1 MARDI
6 LIVDDEVDIRE
17 ILSDIL
23 RDEDFD
29 TRTAGNSEGFF
40 AAVAARRPSLVI
52 LDIWLQGSEHDGFEL
67 LDFMKREHGEVPVV
81 MISGHG
87 NIEAAVSA
95 IKRGAYD
102 YIEKPFEADKLL
114 LIVERAM
121 RAARLERENRE
132 LRGKAV
138 RETEIIGESS
148 LISGVRGAIQKVAQ
162 TGSRVM
168 ITGPAGSGK
177 EVVAR
182 HLHALSDRAEG
193 PFVVLN
199 AAMLSPDRVE
209 CELFG
214 AEVGGGGDGPARVGL
229 LEQAHGGTLF
239 LDEVADMPYETQ
251 GKILRCLVDQS
262 FERVGGG
269 EKVEVDVRVV
279 SATSRDLRAEIEARR
294 FREDLYHRLNV
305 VPVEVPALEARAED
319 IPLLVEYFMGRSAE
333 MLGLPPRTISD
344 EALVALQSY
353 AWPGNVR
360 QLRNILEQVLI
371 MNSIEHG
378 DVIRAEMLPRDVR
391 MPTPSSLLPSNNE
404 EVMSLSLRN
413 AREVFERQYLMAQV
427 NRFGGNISRTAEF
440 VGMERSAL
448 HRKLKALGV
457 HHRNG
462 GANGSNGHGDGGA
475 VGGSG
480 AGAGQP
486 ALAAAEA

>member
-6 LIVDDEVDIRE
+6 LIVDDEVGIRE
-17 ILSDIL
+17 ILSEIL
-23 RDEDFD
+23 QDEGYD
-29 TRTAGNSEGFF
+29 TRIASDSEGFLT
-40 AAVAARRPSLVI
+40 AMAARRPSLVI
-52 LDIWLQGSEHDGFEL
+52 LDIWLQGSRHDGLEL
-67 LDFMKREHGEVPVV
+67 LDFLKREHDEVPVV

-102 YIEKPFEADKLL
+102 YIEKPFEADKLM
-114 LIVERAM
+114 LIVERAIS
-121 RAARLERENRE
+121 AARLVRENRE
-132 LRGKAV
+132 LRSKAV
-138 RETEIIGESS
+138 RETEIIGQSAA
-148 LISGVRGAIQKVAQ
+148 INAVRAAIQKVAQ
-162 TGSRVM
+162 TRSRVM

-193 PFVVLN
+193 PFVALN
-199 AAMLSPDRVE
+199 AAMLSPERVE
-209 CELFG
+209 IELFG
-214 AEVGGGGDGPARVGL
+214 AEEGGNGSGMHRVGL

-262 FERVGGG
+262 FQRVGGG
-269 EKVEVDVRVV
+269 EKVEVDVRIV
-279 SATSRDLRAEIEARR
+279 SATARDLRVEIGQHR

-305 VPVEVPALEARAED
+305 VPVAVPGLGERTED
-319 IPLLVEYFMGRSAE
+319 IPLLVDYFMARSAE
-333 MLGLPPRTISD
+333 MLGLAARRISE

-353 AWPGNVR
+353 GWPGNVR

-371 MNSIEHG
+371 MSPA
-378 DVIRAEMLPRDVR
+378 DTVDAIRAEMLPQEVR

-404 EVMSLSLRN
+404 EVMSLSLRE

-427 NRFGGNISRTAEF
+427 GRFGGNISRTAEF
-440 VGMERSAL
+440 IGMERSAL

-457 HHRNG
+457 HRGNAG
-462 GANGSNGHGDGGA
+462 GRG
-475 VGGSG
+475 
-480 AGAGQP
+480 
-486 ALAAAEA
+486 LATEAAPDLVPAEA